1 MYRILIPVPFIML
14 ALLVLPA
21 LRAEDKKEKP
31 KFKLTDA
38 EQKIFDMTNE
48 ARKKEKLPALKLSQ
62 ILCEVARAHSA
73 NMAKQGKL
81 SHELDGK
88 KPPDRIK
95 AAGYQAAWGGENVG
109 ASNDP
114 KPENAIFKM
123 WMESPLH
130 KANILKD
137 KYTELGI
144 GIAKD
149 ENGETYIT
157 QVFATPKRK
166 R

>member
-1 MYRILIPVPFIML
+1 VHRILVPILFNLM
-14 ALLVLPA
+14 AMVVLPA
-21 LRAEDKKEKP
+21 VQAEDKKEKP
-31 KFKLTDA
+31 KFKLTDP
-38 EQKIFDMTNE
+38 EQKIFDLTNA
-48 ARKKEKLPALKLSQ
+48 ARKKEKLPALTLNQ
-62 ILCEVARAHSA
+62 VLCEVARAHSA

-88 KPPDRIK
+88 KPPDRVK

-109 ASNDP
+109 ASNEET
-114 KPENAIFKM
+114 PETAVFKM

-137 KYTELGI
+137 KYTEIGI
-144 GIAKD
+144 GLAKD
-149 ENGETYIT
+149 ENGETYYT